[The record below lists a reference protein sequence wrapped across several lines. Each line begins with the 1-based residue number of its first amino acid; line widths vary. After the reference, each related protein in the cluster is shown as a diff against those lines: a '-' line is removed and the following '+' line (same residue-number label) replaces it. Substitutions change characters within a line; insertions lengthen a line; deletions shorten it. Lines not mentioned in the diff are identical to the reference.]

1 MSVLPYNIEGK
12 SKKEQVAE
20 MFNNI
25 SERYDFLNRF
35 LSVGIDVLWRKIALE
50 ALKQDKPK
58 KILDIATGTADFAL
72 EAHRQFPD
80 SQIIGVDISAGM
92 LEKGKEKI
100 KRKNLDSK
108 IELLLGDSERLL
120 FEDNTFDAVIVAF
133 GVRNFENLEKGLAD
147 MLRVLK
153 PNGKAVI
160 LEFSKPQKAPVKQI
174 YNFYFK
180 NILPNI
186 GKMVSKDARAYS
198 YLPESVQVFPEGKTF
213 TDILEKIGFKNV
225 SCKALSF
232 GISSVYVGSKID

>member
-1 MSVLPYNIEGK
+1 MTVLPYNLEDK

-25 SERYDFLNRF
+25 SSKYDFLNRF
-35 LSVGIDVLWRKIALE
+35 LSVGIDVLWRKAALSF
-50 ALKQDKPK
+50 LKQDKPQ

-72 EAHRQFPD
+72 EAHRQFPEAE
-80 SQIIGVDISAGM
+80 IIGVDISAGM

-100 KRKNLDSK
+100 KHRKLEKK
-108 IELLLGDSERLL
+108 IQLQLGDSERLL
-120 FEDNTFDAVIVAF
+120 FEDSTFDAVIVAF

-153 PNGKAVI
+153 PKGKVVI
-160 LEFSKPQKAPVKQI
+160 LEFSKPKKTPIKQL

-180 NILPNI
+180 NILPAI
-186 GKMVSKDARAYS
+186 GKMVSKDARAYT

-225 SCKALSF
+225 SCKPLSF
-232 GISSVYVGSKID
+232 GISSVYVGQK